1 MGVPPSIEPM
11 PPVADCL
18 MPWDGP
24 VADTVA
30 AIGTARSSC
39 GDTFVID
46 SGRDRYLFLFSA
58 QGLQEF
64 YAVPEQVASKGLAD
78 WKMLVRKL
86 PQELFEGRRT
96 LPHELF
102 GRSDVRSYLDALEEA
117 ISRQLAGLS
126 PGDEIELFDFT
137 RRLGHSMGLASWA
150 GMEILDS
157 TRLDELIVAL
167 DALDGAEA
175 FVAPTR
181 MQEVARSHK
190 AAEYEAMAAAEEIIA
205 ESIATRGPVGD
216 DLLGT
221 IIERWA
227 DAAGQPRMSGI
238 ARDVILVHLA
248 SMSNMF
254 AALGWSLVHL
264 VQHPAVLA
272 RVRAADGADR
282 DLASRCVLE
291 STRIGQRSI
300 MLRAVLAP
308 VTVDDGSVTY
318 DVSPGVTLAT
328 FLPLTNLS
336 GAGLGRY
343 DPDRWQGRSLVSPA
357 RLPPEAVTTF
367 GHGVHA
373 CPARPFSVTAMVRV
387 IERLF
392 GAFDLEPRF
401 SHAPPRPGQ
410 IGGVARA
417 AQPCTVQLR
426 TR

>member
-1 MGVPPSIEPM
+1 M
-11 PPVADCL
+11 PE
-18 MPWDGP
+18 
-24 VADTVA
+24 
-30 AIGTARSSC
+30 R
-39 GDTFVID
+39 
-46 SGRDRYLFLFSA
+46 
-58 QGLQEF
+58 
-64 YAVPEQVASKGLAD
+64 VASKGLAD

-117 ISRQLAGLS
+117 ISRRLAGLS

-157 TRLDELIVAL
+157 PRFDELIDAL

-175 FVAPTR
+175 FVVPTR

-205 ESIATRGPVGD
+205 ESIATRSPVGD

-227 DAAGQPRMSGI
+227 DTAGQPRLSGI
-238 ARDVILVHLA
+238 ARDVIQVHLA

-264 VQHPAVLA
+264 VRHPAVLA
-272 RVRAADGADR
+272 RVRTTSGADR

-308 VTVDDGSVTY
+308 VTVHDGSVPTTCPRGRR
-318 DVSPGVTLAT
+318 SPRSCRSRTWPEPPGSTGTTPTGGRDALWYRPRGSQQRRSPPSAT
-328 FLPLTNLS
+328 
-336 GAGLGRY
+336 
-343 DPDRWQGRSLVSPA
+343 
-357 RLPPEAVTTF
+357 
-367 GHGVHA
+367 A
-373 CPARPFSVTAMVRV
+373 CTPARP
-387 IERLF
+387 
-392 GAFDLEPRF
+392 
-401 SHAPPRPGQ
+401 
-410 IGGVARA
+410 ARS
-417 AQPCTVQLR
+417 R
-426 TR
+426 